1 MKIAISGLS
10 GCGNTTACTN
20 VGKALGLEMVNYT
33 LRHAAQETGLSLS
46 EMQKLAGKHLEID
59 AALDAKLTRLVE
71 KKQDCIVGTRL
82 SGWSIDADLS
92 VWLHASLDTRAKRI
106 ASRGEGDLEKVKE
119 ATDKRDKQNINRYK
133 ELYGIDTLHHDH
145 FDLVVNTERLTPE
158 QVAALIAAAS
168 QLARDNWE
176 KLKNPFPQRIK
187 TIIAQKLSS
196 ENLSKI
202 KDKSVLKVIQ
212 CLQFK

>member
-20 VGKALGLEMVNYT
+20 VSKELGLEMVNYT
-33 LRHAAQETGLSLS
+33 LRNAAQEAGLSLP
-46 EMQKLAGKHLEID
+46 EMQLLAEKYLEID
-59 AALDAKLTRLVE
+59 AALDAKLTKLVE
-71 KKQDCIVGTRL
+71 KKQHCVVGTRL
-82 SGWSIDADLS
+82 SGWSVGADLS

-106 ASRGEGDLEKVKE
+106 ASRGEGNLEDIKQ
-119 ATDKRDKQNINRYK
+119 ATDRRDKQNIRRYK
-133 ELYGIDTLHHDH
+133 KLYGINTLSHDH

-158 QVAALIAAAS
+158 QVAALVAAAAR
-168 QLARDNWE
+168 LAKDNWE
-176 KLKNPFPQRIK
+176 KPENPFPQRIK
-187 TIIAQKLSS
+187 TIITQKLSS

-202 KDKSVLKVIQ
+202 KSERVLKVIQ